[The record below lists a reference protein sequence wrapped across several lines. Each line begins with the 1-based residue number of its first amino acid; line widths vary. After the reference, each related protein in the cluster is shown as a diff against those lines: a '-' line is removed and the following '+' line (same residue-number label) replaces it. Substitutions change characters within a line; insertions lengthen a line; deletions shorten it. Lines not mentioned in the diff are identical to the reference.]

1 MENDRLVEEVKQA
14 SLKEKKEIFE
24 EALKTAFGA
33 GNASELLNHVVGS
46 APREAKKSAVVEAVK
61 SSHDAFAR
69 ELMTEAV
76 DAAPAEATKAAMARA
91 VRTADRGDARELVTQ
106 AIDAAPTN
114 TARAAVEEARVSQE
128 TLDRIW
134 LLIVNAFTY
143 VLFGATIGLFLVVLL
158 DIFFPVELAHVQ
170 MMLTVFT
177 TVAGI
182 LAGFI
187 TGQAVGTAKE
197 RSRAKE

>member
-1 MENDRLVEEVKQA
+1 VGRAHHAVAKELV
-14 SLKEKKEIFE
+14 
-24 EALKTAFGA
+24 
-33 GNASELLNHVVGS
+33 
-46 APREAKKSAVVEAVK
+46 REAVRA
-61 SSHDAFAR
+61 
-69 ELMTEAV
+69 TPV
-76 DAAPAEATKAAMARA
+76 DATKAAIATA
-91 VRTADRGDARELVTQ
+91 VRTADSGEAQEFVTEV
-106 AIDAAPTN
+106 IDAAPT
-114 TARAAVEEARVSQE
+114 VSQE

-143 VLFGATIGLFLVVLL
+143 VLYGATVGLFLVVIL
-158 DIFFPVELAHVQ
+158 DIFFDVELAHVQ

-187 TGQAVGTAKE
+187 TALAVGTAKE